1 MKVVSID
8 SVATNRSRISLDNGE
23 RFVLYKGEI
32 RMLKIKNDT
41 ELPDEIYEQIMKGVL
56 VKRSKLRAMNLL
68 KARDYTEYQLRKKL
82 LDAEYP
88 DKIVDQAISY
98 VMSYDY
104 VNDKRYAV
112 SYIKEQM
119 ERRSRKEIYQKLQL
133 KGIKRETLDNAFS
146 EVYDSDDVISDK
158 RRFSETDV
166 IIKALK
172 KKHFT
177 GMESY
182 EEKQKLLAYFYRK
195 GFDMDSVYKAMDV
208 VRESYD

>member
-88 DKIVDQAISY
+88 DKIVDHAISY

-146 EVYDSDDVISDK
+146 EVYDSGDVISDK

-182 EEKQKLLAYFYRK
+182 EEKQKLLVYFYRK